1 MDDDDA
7 PAAAAAPDAASA
19 STAAWSADAIAA
31 AASFSSAS
39 GPARFVLNLPP
50 GYHFLPTNAEL
61 VLHYL
66 RPRLANHRLPLPIF
80 FDEHILHYHPDRLI
94 AASEKYREYGEDR
107 WFFFTRRERKHA
119 GGSRP
124 NRATPDNGHWNAT
137 GCPKRICG
145 GGGELVGR
153 MRTLVFYEAPRTK
166 KKKMRSH
173 GEAEAAVPPMP
184 PPAEEG
190 EASKGAKT
198 EWTMYEYES
207 IASEEEFLATGV
219 DGKMDAIVLCTIQ
232 KKKQKKKEEEEGNEG
247 ETTKKRTRGKAKE
260 KGHEQAVPADAEQGS
275 CAGGKTQAT
284 KKRRLT
290 AETHEEDHVQRT
302 LTETEEALERELAL
316 EAFTGVA
323 NFTVDSNASMPRC
336 FFANTSPSPL
346 PTLPL
351 DTMTMASAARGDN
364 HNHHISA
371 HPSTAAMENYSQ
383 FRQFQAPASGQE
395 LLIPYFHTKILAP
408 PAGGG
413 NNSCS
418 TMAPRPSSWMD
429 GHFASNQTELP
440 PPPLPLLGASNQTA
454 PPLPPLLRE
463 VSAASW
469 IYTPHTTPYNTTKI
483 VPAADLYGFAPGL
496 SNSNPNYGFAGDG
509 HRLSAG
515 FGGRLDLLGLSSF
528 PLQPSFGAGSGSST
542 QGGAAVHSK
551 LSVEGWRF
559 LFDTQGSS
567 APKAFGPMKK

>member
-39 GPARFVLNLPP
+39 GPGRFVLNLPP

-173 GEAEAAVPPMP
+173 GEAEAALPPMP
-184 PPAEEG
+184 PADEG

-247 ETTKKRTRGKAKE
+247 ETTKKRTRGRAKE
-260 KGHEQAVPADAEQGS
+260 RGHDQAVPAD
-275 CAGGKTQAT
+275 GKTQAT
-284 KKRRLT
+284 KKRRLLT
-290 AETHEEDHVQRT
+290 AETHEEDHVQRN

-316 EAFTGVA
+316 EAFTGVG
-323 NFTVDSNASMPRC
+323 NFTVDPNASIPRC
-336 FFANTSPSPL
+336 FFANTPSSPL

-364 HNHHISA
+364 HSHHISA

-395 LLIPYFHTKILAP
+395 LLVPYFHTKILAP
-408 PAGGG
+408 PVGGG
-413 NNSCS
+413 NNNCS
-418 TMAPRPSSWMD
+418 TMAPRPISWMD
-429 GHFASNQTELP
+429 GHFASNQTAP
-440 PPPLPLLGASNQTA
+440 PP
-454 PPLPPLLRE
+454 PPLLRE
-463 VSAASW
+463 VSTASW

-483 VPAADLYGFAPGL
+483 VPAAELYGFAPGL
-496 SNSNPNYGFAGDG
+496 SNSNYEFAGDN

-528 PLQPSFGAGSGSST
+528 PLQPSFGTGSGSST
-542 QGGAAVHSK
+542 QGGAVVHSK

-567 APKAFGPMKK
+567 APKAFGPKK